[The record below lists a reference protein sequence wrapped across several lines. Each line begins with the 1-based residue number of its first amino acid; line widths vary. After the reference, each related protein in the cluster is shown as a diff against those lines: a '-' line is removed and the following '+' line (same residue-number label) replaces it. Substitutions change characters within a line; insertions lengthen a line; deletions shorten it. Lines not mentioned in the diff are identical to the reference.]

1 MKYFIYIILLS
12 TNLTFI
18 FSYLKIPFK
27 TFDSDKISK
36 INKIKNNYIY
46 INISLGFPNQNQSK
60 ISLNQEKDPFDIYIN
75 HSYFY
80 ENSKTSKAIS
90 NEDFELTNNLCK
102 KGIFI
107 SDTINIESD
116 NYENISFILCTKYH
130 QIDSLYFDGRLGLNI
145 EYNEKCDT
153 NLIRQL
159 KAKNIIN
166 NYCYSIIYESD
177 DEGFLLIGEFPHNI
191 NLNKNKYLT
200 FKEENLNWIYSV
212 KNEKNNRWSIIFD
225 KISYSN
231 SELFQIQRNCILS
244 IENRFIISPFQY
256 FNLVKDIFGKKC
268 KNYQVDNNFQYLSC
282 DKDIDKEFTPQI
294 IFYNKELNLTFTL
307 DYNDLFLEEKNSLIF
322 LVSTYIDFD
331 EGYWILGK
339 PFFKKYIPLFNIDNK
354 MIGFYKKEI
363 YLEENTKKVSSFN
376 TSILI
381 NILLF
386 IIIIILSFSL
396 YHCYV
401 NKRRIRANELEDKF
415 NYIAKNDEKEIK

>member
-1 MKYFIYIILLS
+1 MKYFIYIILIS

-46 INISLGFPNQNQSK
+46 INISLGFPNHNQNK
-60 ISLNQEKDPFDIYIN
+60 ISINQEKDPFDIYIN

-80 ENSKTSKAIS
+80 ENSKTCKVIS

-102 KGIFI
+102 KGIFM
-107 SDTINIESD
+107 SDTINIEGN
-116 NYENISFILCTKYH
+116 NYENISFIFCTKYH

-159 KAKNIIN
+159 KSKNIIN

-244 IENRFIISPFQY
+244 IENRFIISSFQY

-339 PFFKKYIPLFNIDNK
+339 PFFKKYSPLFNIDNK

-415 NYIAKNDEKEIK
+415 NYIAKSDEKENK

>member
-46 INISLGFPNQNQSK
+46 INISLGFPNQNQNK
-60 ISLNQEKDPFDIYIN
+60 ISINQEKDPFDIYIN

-80 ENSKTSKAIS
+80 ENSQTSKSIS

-102 KGIFI
+102 KGIFM
-107 SDTINIESD
+107 SDTINIEGN

-159 KAKNIIN
+159 KSKNIIN

-191 NLNKNKYLT
+191 NLNVNKYLT

-212 KNEKNNRWSIIFD
+212 KNEKNNRWIIIFD

-307 DYNDLFLEEKNSLIF
+307 DYNDLFLEEKDSLIF

-415 NYIAKNDEKEIK
+415 NYIAKSDEKENK